1 MGNESGDYSHICK
14 RGQKEKTITVM
25 KRYRILEK
33 IHNEGTEYE
42 ISWFYPQYMDSHTLD
57 QNVAVTW
64 YNVVNSTGG
73 AVTCLNKAE
82 AVKFV
87 QKKRAEDIPPRERIH
102 EIE

>member
-1 MGNESGDYSHICK
+1 MGNESSDYSHIRK
-14 RGQKEKTITVM
+14 RGQKEKTINVM

-33 IHNEGTEYE
+33 IMAEGTEDQT
-42 ISWFYPQYMDSHTLD
+42 SLFYPQYMDSNTLD

-73 AVTCLNKAE
+73 AVTCLNQEE

-87 QKKRAEDIPPRERIH
+87 QKKRAEDAPPREVIH
-102 EIE
+102 EI